1 MAYCAMSTPSP
12 PSDRHARVLRILV
25 WVFLGLNVAYVPGF
39 MLAGKVGRPLVW
51 IQLLAVAG

>member
-1 MAYCAMSTPSP
+1 M
-12 PSDRHARVLRILV
+12 LRILV